1 MSASYELD
9 YTRNLQRKIVWDKTR
24 TKAAQLLAVGHNK
37 QYVADEVGVSRAT
50 IYNWLDDPEFGA
62 EVDRLSTMVD
72 AASRAER
79 LRDTMRVLRSLRDEN
94 GVLRTDKDALDW
106 LKYAQSE
113 TDGTKLDMSK
123 LMELL
128 AGESGDGPASNSG
141 QQHQLPPAI
150 EVDAVESGESGE
162 SLSAEPVTPSSTNE

>member
-9 YTRNLQRKIVWDKTR
+9 YTRAEQRKIVWDKTR
-24 TKAAQLLAVGHNK
+24 NEAAKLLAVGYNK
-37 QYVADEVGVSRAT
+37 QYVADEVGVSRGT
-50 IYNWLDDPEFGA
+50 IYNWLDDPEFSA

-79 LRDTMRVLRSLRDEN
+79 LRHTMRVLRSLMDED

-113 TDGTKLDMSK
+113 TDGTKLDLSK
-123 LMELL
+123 LSELL
-128 AGESGDGPASNSG
+128 AGEST
-141 QQHQLPPAI
+141 QQTSPSAQAQLPPAI
-150 EVDAVESGESGE
+150 EVDAVESGESESE
-162 SLSAEPVTPSSTNE
+162 SLSVEPVIPSSTNE